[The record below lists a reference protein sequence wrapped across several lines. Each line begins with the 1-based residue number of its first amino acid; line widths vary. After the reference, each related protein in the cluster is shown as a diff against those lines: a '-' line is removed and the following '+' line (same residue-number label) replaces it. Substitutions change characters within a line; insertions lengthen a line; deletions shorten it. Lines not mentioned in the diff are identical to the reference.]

1 MSTHP
6 QGTLSKIGVWWQALA
21 PRERAMLGA
30 MFIAI
35 GAFALWLGAIRPL
48 QHARDGAIDRYDRA
62 AANLQEVRSAVDA
75 IATLSAQRPTSPSGN
90 VFADTILEAAAA
102 ARVPVARQRSDDAGG
117 LEIGIDAV
125 AAPALM
131 GWLEGLRQR
140 HGIAPSTLDITEHN
154 GELRV
159 QAGFAAPASP

>member
-1 MSTHP
+1 MNAHP
-6 QGTLSKIGVWWQALA
+6 QGTLSKIGAWWQALA

-48 QHARDGAIDRYDRA
+48 QHARDAAIDRYDRA
-62 AANLQEVRSAVDA
+62 AADLQEVRAAVDA
-75 IATLSAQRPTSPSGN
+75 IAKLRTQRPTPPPGDA
-90 VFADTILEAAAA
+90 FADTILEAAAA
-102 ARVPVARQRSDDAGG
+102 ARVPVARQRGDDAGG

-125 AAPALM
+125 AAPALL

-140 HGIAPSTLDITEHN
+140 HGIAPSMLDITEYN
-154 GELRV
+154 GQLRV
-159 QAGFAAPASP
+159 QARFAAPATP